1 MSTTRSDDL
10 QQAEREGAPPPETN
24 EPARPTLARLTGAGL
39 LRTEEMVLNVGPQH
53 PATHGV
59 LRMLVT
65 LDGERIVEAEP
76 VIGYMHR
83 GHEKLVEQRDFRQ
96 ITNLL
101 SRMDWLSGIN
111 NELPASM
118 AVEKL
123 IEVEVPR
130 RAQFLRVILA
140 EINRILNH
148 LMFVGSFGLE
158 LGASTPVMY
167 AFRERELLQEAM
179 EMVTG
184 GRMHFGFIRPG
195 GLKED
200 IPRGFVEL
208 AHRGIRQLVG
218 AIPDYENLLLGNEIF
233 KQRTVGIGK
242 LPADVAISHG
252 VSGPLLRG
260 CGVPYDVRKA
270 DPYQIYGE
278 LDFDIPVGTAGDSFD
293 RFWVLIQEMRESA
306 KIVEQALDGLPEGS
320 HIGHVPKR
328 LTLPEGEVYARAE
341 NPLGELGYHL
351 VSNGKDRPYRLV
363 IRTPSFNNISAV
375 PSMLRGAYVPDMI
388 AVLGSMFFVVGD
400 IDR

>member
-1 MSTTRSDDL
+1 MRTSDRL
-10 QQAEREGAPPPETN
+10 TE
-24 EPARPTLARLTGAGL
+24 ARLTGAGV
-39 LRTEEMVLNVGPQH
+39 LRTEEMILNVGPQH

-59 LRMLVT
+59 LRVIVT

-111 NELPASM
+111 NEIPASI

-123 IEVEVPR
+123 MGLEVPR
-130 RAQFLRVILA
+130 RAQYLRVILA

-148 LMFVGSFGLE
+148 LMFTGSFGLE

-179 EMVTG
+179 ELVTG

-200 IPRGFVEL
+200 VPRGFVEL
-208 AHRGIRQLVG
+208 ARKGITQLIHS
-218 AIPDYENLLLGNEIF
+218 IPDYETLLLGNEIF
-233 KQRTVGIGK
+233 KQRTVGIGV
-242 LPADVAISHG
+242 LPADLAMEYG
-252 VSGPLLRG
+252 VSGPILRG
-260 CGVPYDVRKA
+260 SGVPYDVRKA
-270 DPYQIYGE
+270 EPYLIYDE
-278 LDFDIPVGTAGDSFD
+278 FDFDIPVGKTGDAFD

-306 KIVEQALDGLPEGS
+306 QIVEQALDGLPEGS
-320 HIGHVPKR
+320 HLGDVPKR
-328 LTLPEGEVYARAE
+328 LNLAAGEVWSHAE
-341 NPLGELGYHL
+341 NPLGELGYYL
-351 VSNGKDRPYRLV
+351 VSNGDAKPYRMK
-363 IRTPSFNNISAV
+363 IRTPSFSNVSVV
-375 PSMLRGAYVPDMI
+375 PHMLRGAYVPDMI
-388 AVLGSMFFVVGD
+388 AILGSMFFVVGD

>member
-1 MSTTRSDDL
+1 MAKVPDELTR
-10 QQAEREGAPPPETN
+10 
-24 EPARPTLARLTGAGL
+24 ARVTGAGT
-39 LRTEEMVLNVGPQH
+39 LRTEEMILNVGPQH

-59 LRMLVT
+59 LRVIVT
-65 LDGERIVEAEP
+65 LDGERIVEGEP

-111 NELPASM
+111 NEIPASI

-123 IEVEVPR
+123 MELEVPP
-130 RAQFLRVILA
+130 RAQYLRVILA

-148 LMFVGSFGLE
+148 LMFTGSFGLE

-200 IPRGFVEL
+200 VPRGFVETVL
-208 AHRGIRQLVG
+208 KGIRQLIKY
-218 AIPDYENLLLGNEIF
+218 IPDYENLLLGNEIF
-233 KQRTVGIGK
+233 KQRTVDVGI
-242 LPADVAISHG
+242 LDPDLALEYG
-252 VSGPLLRG
+252 VSGPILRG
-260 CGVPYDVRKA
+260 SGVPYDVRRA
-270 DPYQIYGE
+270 DPYLIYDE
-278 LDFDIPVGTAGDSFD
+278 FDFDIPVGAKGDAFD

-306 KIVEQALDGLPEGS
+306 RIIEQALEGLPAGS
-320 HIGHVPKR
+320 HLGQVPKR
-328 LTLPEGEVYARAE
+328 LTLPEGEIYSRAE
-341 NPLGELGYHL
+341 NPLGELGYYL
-351 VSNGKDRPYRLV
+351 ISNGEAKPYRMK
-363 IRTPSFNNISAV
+363 IRTPSFSNVSVV
-375 PSMLRGAYVPDMI
+375 PHLLRGIYVPDMI
-388 AVLGSMFFVVGD
+388 AILGSMFFVVGD

>member
-1 MSTTRSDDL
+1 VMAKIPDQLTR
-10 QQAEREGAPPPETN
+10 
-24 EPARPTLARLTGAGL
+24 ARVTGAGT
-39 LRTEEMVLNVGPQH
+39 LRTEEMILNVGPQH

-59 LRMLVT
+59 LRVLVT
-65 LDGERIVEAEP
+65 LDGERIVEGEP

-83 GHEKLVEQRDFRQ
+83 GHEKLMEQRDFRQ

-111 NELPASM
+111 NEIPASI

-123 IEVEVPR
+123 MELEVPR
-130 RAQFLRVILA
+130 RAQYLRVIMA

-148 LMFVGSFGLE
+148 LMFTGSFGLE

-200 IPRGFVEL
+200 VPKGFSEKVL
-208 AHRGIRQLVG
+208 QGIRQLINY
-218 AIPDYENLLLGNEIF
+218 IPDYENLLLGNEIF
-233 KQRTVGIGK
+233 KQRTVDIGI
-242 LPADVAISHG
+242 LPPALALEYG
-252 VSGPLLRG
+252 VSGPILRG
-260 CGVPYDVRKA
+260 SGVPYDVRRS
-270 DPYQIYGE
+270 DPYLIYDE
-278 LDFDIPVGTAGDSFD
+278 FDFDIPVGTKGDAFD

-306 KIVEQALDGLPEGS
+306 RIIEQALEGLPEGS
-320 HIGHVPKR
+320 HLGQVPKR
-328 LTLPEGEVYARAE
+328 LTLPEGEIYSRAE
-341 NPLGELGYHL
+341 NPLGELGYYL
-351 VSNGKDRPYRLV
+351 ISNGDAKPYRMK
-363 IRTPSFNNISAV
+363 IRTPSFSNVSVV
-375 PSMLRGAYVPDMI
+375 PHMLRGAYIPDMI
-388 AVLGSMFFVVGD
+388 AILGSMFFVVGD

>member
-1 MSTTRSDDL
+1 MSTGTR
-10 QQAEREGAPPPETN
+10 PPELT
-24 EPARPTLARLTGAGL
+24 TARLTGAGV
-39 LRTEEMVLNVGPQH
+39 LRTEEMIINVGPQH

-59 LRMLVT
+59 LRVLVT
-65 LDGERIVEAEP
+65 LDGERIIDADP
-76 VIGYMHR
+76 IIGYMHR

-111 NELPASM
+111 NEIPASL

-123 IEVEVPR
+123 MEIEVPR

-148 LMFVGSFGLE
+148 LMFTGSFGLE

-200 IPRGFVEL
+200 VPRGFPEL
-208 AHRGIRQLVG
+208 VMKGIRQLIDN
-218 AIPDYENLLLGNEIF
+218 IPDYETLLLGNEIF
-233 KQRTVGIGK
+233 KQRTVGIGI
-242 LPADVAISHG
+242 LPPDLALDYG
-252 VSGPLLRG
+252 VSGPILRG
-260 CGVPYDVRKA
+260 SGVPYDVRKA
-270 DPYQIYGE
+270 DPYLVYE
-278 LDFDIPVGTAGDSFD
+278 EFDFEIPVGNTGDSFD

-306 KIVEQALDGLPEGS
+306 KIVEQALEGLPEGS
-320 HIGHVPKR
+320 HIGQVPKR
-328 LTLPEGEVYARAE
+328 LTVPEGQVFSRAE
-341 NPLGELGYHL
+341 NPLGELGYFL
-351 VSNGKDRPYRLV
+351 VSTGDSKPYRMK
-363 IRTPSFNNISAV
+363 IRTPSFSNVSVV
-375 PSMLRGAYVPDMI
+375 PHLLRGAYVPDMI
-388 AVLGSMFFVVGD
+388 AILGSMFFVVGD

>member
-1 MSTTRSDDL
+1 MTDQLIS
-10 QQAEREGAPPPETN
+10 
-24 EPARPTLARLTGAGL
+24 ARLTGAGV
-39 LRTEEMVLNVGPQH
+39 LRTEEMILNVGPQH

-59 LRMLVT
+59 LRVIVT

-111 NELPASM
+111 NEIPASL

-123 IEVEVPR
+123 MGLEVPR
-130 RAQFLRVILA
+130 RAQYLRVILA

-148 LMFVGSFGLE
+148 LVFTGSFGLE

-179 EMVTG
+179 ELVTG

-200 IPRGFVEL
+200 VPRGFVEL
-208 AHRGIRQLVG
+208 ARKGVAQLIRS
-218 AIPDYENLLLGNEIF
+218 IPDYETLLLGNEIF
-233 KQRTVGIGK
+233 KQRTVGIGI
-242 LPADVAISHG
+242 LPADLAMEYG
-252 VSGPLLRG
+252 VSGPILRG
-260 CGVPYDVRKA
+260 SGVPYDVRKA
-270 DPYQIYGE
+270 EPYLIYDE
-278 LDFDIPVGTAGDSFD
+278 FQFEIPVGKTGDAYD
-293 RFWVLIQEMRESA
+293 RYWVLIQEMRESA
-306 KIVEQALDGLPEGS
+306 RIVEQALDGLPEGS
-320 HIGHVPKR
+320 HIGDVPKK
-328 LTLPEGEVYARAE
+328 LIIPKGEVWSRAE
-341 NPLGELGYHL
+341 NPLGELGYYL
-351 VSNGKDRPYRLV
+351 VSTADAKPYRMK
-363 IRTPSFNNISAV
+363 IRTPSFSNVSVV
-375 PSMLRGAYVPDMI
+375 PNLLRGAYVPDMI
-388 AVLGSMFFVVGD
+388 AILGSMFFVVGD